1 MNPYGLNQSPTIK
14 VQINGYMQDFDMTGI
29 PDHTLQFIKEEI
41 KNKNFESEKEL
52 TDYFGILGFLE
63 GITEANANEANSQEN
78 EKKETQQE
86 TKAAFPLATKINIDE
101 GFRQLDIE
109 HCSEGLR
116 KYIEKLKKLTAL
128 EEEAL
133 KKHLALIEAYYDKD
147 GSDYL
152 KNPLTTERDTLCTS
166 LKLPLNT
173 DRIPNVQTLP
183 LCEEPAP
190 VPDENES
197 AGTPSEVSI
206 AAPPPPEMPKAAP
219 TENIQGDAIP
229 QAPDQASKPRSKK
242 PLILLAVLAVVAVA
256 VFFGSGKMID
266 SYYAS
271 KAEEC
276 AAILTESK
284 SLLDN
289 LAEIP
294 GDAASDDVKNVAE
307 GLAKNADKLNSIRS
321 GIIGK
326 LPRNPQQEKTW
337 NAIENNAEMLSKAA
351 AMVRSQERAF
361 APMSIKRFATLCDE
375 CMAKWDEANTAS
387 TYATVKNQP
396 LSDLIPYA
404 DIKKDL
410 QTYRR
415 NKQAFDAK
423 HAQEKYNEELKK
435 HQERNNELKKK
446 SEVVFLA
453 DNAYKNGSDLILSGR
468 FYNGTGDLVT
478 SVMDMQIDLK
488 VSLFG
493 TEVQSLKDEPFSL
506 QLSGLQLM
514 PQQTT
519 NVVQLRLP
527 GKAPEEDFNEFEEH
541 VHKIRWSRMKAR

>member
-1 MNPYGLNQSPTIK
+1 MANICKHCGNELPSIAKFCAKCGTPTSATESAPPAFGPWTCPSCGHENKKGIFCAKCGAKKPSEVLAAPAEISAPEQSESNALLTPPPPPMDTPVAGPSSQENPQSDSANPIIAATNISANGWICPVCGHETQKGIFCAKCGGKKPQGDTSTI
-14 VQINGYMQDFDMTGI
+14 
-29 PDHTLQFIKEEI
+29 
-41 KNKNFESEKEL
+41 EKPLSPSVNL
-52 TDYFGILGFLE
+52 TE
-63 GITEANANEANSQEN
+63 TEANTEQSATTPSLTLPASPMADN
-78 EKKETQQE
+78 QQSDIVS
-86 TKAAFPLATKINIDE
+86 TAFYNLGIACRRIHDAIGDAMPTSASISDISAKLHNNKAVLVCSLIAILTVLAYFGSN
-101 GFRQLDIE
+101 
-109 HCSEGLR
+109 
-116 KYIEKLKKLTAL
+116 KLT
-128 EEEAL
+128 
-133 KKHLALIEAYYDKD
+133 D
-147 GSDYL
+147 
-152 KNPLTTERDTLCTS
+152 S
-166 LKLPLNT
+166 L
-173 DRIPNVQTLP
+173 
-183 LCEEPAP
+183 
-190 VPDENES
+190 
-197 AGTPSEVSI
+197 
-206 AAPPPPEMPKAAP
+206 
-219 TENIQGDAIP
+219 
-229 QAPDQASKPRSKK
+229 
-242 PLILLAVLAVVAVA
+242 
-256 VFFGSGKMID
+256 
-266 SYYAS
+266 YAS

-294 GDAASDDVKNVAE
+294 GDAASDDVKKVAE

-337 NAIENNAEMLSKAA
+337 NAIEKNAEMLSKAA
-351 AMVRSQERAF
+351 AMVRSEERAF
-361 APMSIKRFATLCDE
+361 APMSIKRFSALCDE
-375 CMAKWDEANTAS
+375 CMAKWDEANMAS

-423 HAQEKYNEELKK
+423 HAQEKNNEELKK
-435 HQERNNELKKK
+435 HQEQNNKLKKMP
-446 SEVVFLA
+446 EVVFLA
-453 DNAYKNGSDLILSGR
+453 DNAYKNGNDLILSGR

-478 SVMDMQIDLK
+478 SIMDMQIDLK

-506 QLSGLQLM
+506 QLSGLRLM
-514 PQQTT
+514 PRQTT
-519 NVVQLRLP
+519 DVVQLRLP

>member
-1 MNPYGLNQSPTIK
+1 MAKFCKHCGNELKEGTKFCAKCGTPTGTVESSPPAPNAWTCPACGHENAK
-14 VQINGYMQDFDMTGI
+14 GKFCAKCGGGKLEEAPTVPVEAPVAPAEPPAPQ
-29 PDHTLQFIKEEI
+29 PDDKSVETAPPSTSPDAWTCPACGHE
-41 KNKNFESEKEL
+41 
-52 TDYFGILGFLE
+52 
-63 GITEANANEANSQEN
+63 NAKGKFCAKCGGGKPAGTPATPAGTPTPPS
-78 EKKETQQE
+78 E
-86 TKAAFPLATKINIDE
+86 TKAAA
-101 GFRQLDIE
+101 
-109 HCSEGLR
+109 
-116 KYIEKLKKLTAL
+116 
-128 EEEAL
+128 
-133 KKHLALIEAYYDKD
+133 
-147 GSDYL
+147 
-152 KNPLTTERDTLCTS
+152 
-166 LKLPLNT
+166 
-173 DRIPNVQTLP
+173 
-183 LCEEPAP
+183 EP
-190 VPDENES
+190 
-197 AGTPSEVSI
+197 PSPPPEMQA
-206 AAPPPPEMPKAAP
+206 AAPPPPEIPKTAP
-219 TENIQGDAIP
+219 TENIQGGAIP
-229 QAPDQASKPRSKK
+229 QAPEQSSNPRSKK
-242 PLILLAVLAVVAVA
+242 PLILLAVLAVVAIA

-266 SYYAS
+266 SYYTS

-294 GDAASDDVKNVAE
+294 GDAASDDVKKVAE

-337 NAIENNAEMLSKAA
+337 DAIGKNAEMLSKAA
-351 AMVRSQERAF
+351 AIVQSQERAF
-361 APMSIKRFATLCDE
+361 APMSIKRFSALCDE
-375 CMAKWDEANTAS
+375 CMAKWDEANTAA

-423 HAQEKYNEELKK
+423 YAQEKYNEERKK
-435 HQERNNELKKK
+435 HQEQHNELKKK

-478 SVMDMQIDLK
+478 SIMDMQIDLK

-506 QLSGLQLM
+506 QLSGLRLM

-519 NVVQLRLP
+519 DVVQLRLP